1 MAMRIKYPDGTSRII
16 PQAVRVDEQ
25 NFHEGTYDFYDERGS
40 LLEQIEMNSRI
51 SWEQIDDP
59 QKQTADLP
67 LFLRKGS
74 EGNRGNAQDE
84 KDASSE

>member
-1 MAMRIKYPDGTSRII
+1 MAMRITYPDGTIRTI
-16 PQAVRVDEQ
+16 PQAVRVDTQ
-25 NFHEGTYDFYDERGS
+25 NFHEGMYDFYDERGS
-40 LLEQIEMNSRI
+40 LLEQIEMDRRI
-51 SWEQIDDP
+51 SWELIDDS
-59 QKQTADLP
+59 QNLAAELP